1 MLTSA
6 TARRGTG
13 SGAFAWPAPLNPFA
27 MGIPFLLIGAVL
39 TVIFPPVGVALL
51 ALGTITCLAGVVM
64 AIAASRVLDAG
75 AQGAAASINQNVG
88 GAVGGK

>member
-1 MLTSA
+1 MNQTTVKTTRVRTNLFGRLWSCK
-6 TARRGTG
+6 RGEV
-13 SGAFAWPAPLNPFA
+13 
-27 MGIPFLLIGAVL
+27 MEKIAV
-39 TVIFPPVGVALL
+39 VG
-51 ALGTITCLAGVVM
+51 AGVVM